1 VVNTWL
7 VYNRFRRM
15 RGELTA
21 DEELAEQEFAKAQLA
36 KIDAAHWRE
45 FLAAWR

>member
-15 RGELTA
+15 RGELGAAEETA
-21 DEELAEQEFAKAQLA
+21 ESEFVRVQLA
-36 KIDAAHWRE
+36 RVDAPHWRE
-45 FLAAWR
+45 FLAAWH